1 MVFDLPSFVNLLL
14 STVLSV
20 VVSWIIAQW
29 YYRKSGPVERM
40 LKEIKSVLPSYFH
53 PVIYPQFYSSDIMT
67 VSPDQPFPKDTDTPH
82 IECATFSKKVILD
95 GDSVDVLLKVR
106 DTGRNL
112 ENPSGIDV
120 RDHLERELAVKSIG
134 LGFAAITLRANLDSK
149 HPPHQLTVT
158 LTDTAGKRNT
168 QSIPF
173 LVHSR

>member
-1 MVFDLPSFVNLLL
+1 MAFDLPSFVNLVV
-14 STVLSV
+14 SAAISVVLS
-20 VVSWIIAQW
+20 WLIAHW

-67 VSPDQPFPKDTDTPH
+67 VSPDQPFPNDPDTPH
-82 IECATFSKKVILD
+82 IECVTFSKKVIVD
-95 GDSVDVLLKVR
+95 GDRVDVLLKVR

-112 ENPSGIDV
+112 ENPSGISV

-134 LGFAAITLRANLDSK
+134 LGFAAITLRAKLDAK
-149 HPPHQLTVT
+149 DPLTKLTVT